1 MELDNFA
8 GIESVF
14 DFFNQSRHIGRI
26 FINRLWNITNLFK
39 SINKIRLF
47 LIRTLPLAL
56 LAEIVTISITLPL
69 ALSICATV
77 NLFFNVEKRIGDFE

>member
-1 MELDNFA
+1 MELDNFV
-8 GIESVF
+8 GIKSVL

-39 SINKIRLF
+39 GINKVCLF

-56 LAEIVTISITLPL
+56 LSEIVTIFRYTAVSFINMCNRE
-69 ALSICATV
+69 S
-77 NLFFNVEKRIGDFE
+77 E